1 MFKSP
6 TNTFWGNT
14 ATNVDSLTHLVDVDT
29 DVVNNEDFEK
39 EDYVM
44 TNAKDWE
51 RMLFKFQKIKDV
63 IKMDESLFRNQD
75 IDYLLEKI
83 KFLEEKLE
91 QLVNIKK

>member
-1 MFKSP
+1 
-6 TNTFWGNT
+6 
-14 ATNVDSLTHLVDVDT
+14 
-29 DVVNNEDFEK
+29 
-39 EDYVM
+39 
-44 TNAKDWE
+44 
-51 RMLFKFQKIKDV
+51 MLFKFQKIKDV